1 MSSRLGRNPLKT
13 PKPQKKT
20 PKSPTISAS
29 EIVQECMTE
38 QLEREQLVEEKAPQT
53 TLHKTPL
60 ERLAHWLFIDI
71 PAESYILGLKSI
83 LLIKT
88 VWD

>member
-13 PKPQKKT
+13 QKSGKKAL
-20 PKSPTISAS
+20 KSPIISAN
-29 EIVQECMTE
+29 EIVQEMNE
-38 QLEREQLVEEKAPQT
+38 QLEREQLVEENPPQQ
-53 TLHKTPL
+53 TLPKTPL
-60 ERLAHWLFIDI
+60 ERLAHWLFIDVR
-71 PAESYILGLKSI
+71 ADSYILGLKSI

>member
-13 PKPQKKT
+13 PKPAKKAS
-20 PKSPTISAS
+20 KSPIISAT
-29 EIVQECMTE
+29 EIVEEMNE
-38 QLEREQLVEEKAPQT
+38 QLEREQLVEEKAPQE
-53 TLHKTPL
+53 TLPKTPL
-60 ERLAHWLFIDI
+60 ERLAHWLFVDI
-71 PAESYILGLKSI
+71 RADSYVFGLKSI

>member
-13 PKPQKKT
+13 PKPVKKAS
-20 PKSPTISAS
+20 KSPIISAS
-29 EIVQECMTE
+29 EIVQEMNE
-38 QLEREQLVEEKAPQT
+38 QLEREQLVEEKAPQQ
-53 TLHKTPL
+53 TLPKTPL

-71 PAESYILGLKSI
+71 RAEGYILGLKSI

-88 VWD
+88 GWD